1 MTREDLD
8 KIEGLTPEQKNEI
21 MRLHGLDVQ
30 AWNTEKGTLNTTVQN
45 LQTQLE
51 TAQTG
56 LKAFEG
62 VDVNALQGQIATLN
76 TKLATQAAA
85 FAFDGVL
92 RRAARE
98 ANAIDEDDVIA
109 LLPNRD
115 TLQASANQDADVK
128 AAMKALAEKKP
139 HLFKAA
145 DHQDQDEHDNPDDQR
160 LPILTPKPR
169 SPQGGDPSL
178 DEFLTMNGTQRLEMK
193 RKNPALFQQLMQK
206 LAARR

>member
-30 AWNTEKGTLNTTVQN
+30 AWNGEKSTLNTTVQN
-45 LQTQLE
+45 LQVQLD

-62 VDVNALQGQIATLN
+62 VDVNALQGQIAQLN
-76 TKLATQAAA
+76 TQLKAQADA
-85 FAFDGVL
+85 FAFEGIL

-98 ANAIDEDDVIA
+98 ANAVNEDDVIA

-115 TLQASANQDADVK
+115 ALQKSTNQDADVK
-128 AAMKALAEKKP
+128 AAMEKLRTDKP
-139 HLFKAA
+139 YLFQAT
-145 DHQDQDEHDNPDDQR
+145 DPEPNDNNGKP
-160 LPILTPKPR
+160 PIITPKPR
-169 SPQGGDPSL
+169 SPQGGAPTL
-178 DEFLTMNGTQRLEMK
+178 EEFMYMNGTQRMALK
-193 RKNPALFQQLMQK
+193 TKDPALFHQLAQQ